1 MIRLSTAEIPAKI
14 WRPGGPRVA
23 RSVSRSRLELAR
35 ERMYREL
42 VFESAEHVIAEKGL
56 EATTMQEIAA
66 EAGISLRTLY
76 AAFPSKEELVA
87 EVARVRGEGIVDRI
101 RDGIDAAGDD
111 PLARL
116 AGGVRGYVD
125 FLLAHPSFLRIHL
138 REGRAWGLEPRNGD
152 AEGWRVG
159 LGRFAAILRAGIEQ
173 GLFHAGDPDFLALL
187 GAAVMQVHMAHIAR
201 AEPKDAEA
209 LTNEI
214 LVQLHRLYCKPVA
227 GAAASAA

>member
-1 MIRLSTAEIPAKI
+1 M
-14 WRPGGPRVA
+14 A
-23 RSVSRSRLELAR
+23 RSPARSRLELAR
-35 ERMYREL
+35 ERMYRDL

-87 EVARVRGEGIVDRI
+87 EVQRVRGEGIVAEI
-101 RDGIDAAGDD
+101 AQSIEAAPSE
-111 PLARL
+111 PLAQL

-138 REGRAWGLEPRNGD
+138 REGRAWGLEPRGGD
-152 AEGWRVG
+152 AEGWRAG
-159 LGRFAAILRAGIEQ
+159 LGRFAAILRTGMAQ
-173 GLFHAGDPDFLALL
+173 GLFHEGDPDFLAML

-201 AEPKDAEA
+201 ATQQDAEA
-209 LTNEI
+209 LTSEI
-214 LVQLHRLYCKPVA
+214 LVQLHRLYCKPGTVRV
-227 GAAASAA
+227 ASAA

>member
-1 MIRLSTAEIPAKI
+1 MAKS
-14 WRPGGPRVA
+14 PT
-23 RSVSRSRLELAR
+23 RSRLELAR
-35 ERMYREL
+35 ERMYRDL
-42 VFESAEHVIAEKGL
+42 VFECAEQVISEKGL

-87 EVARVRGEGIVDRI
+87 EVQRVRGEGIVARI
-101 RDGIDAAGDD
+101 AEAIDTAEDG

-138 REGRAWGLEPRNGD
+138 REGRAWGLEPRNGS
-152 AEGWRVG
+152 AEGWRTG
-159 LGRFAAILRAGIEQ
+159 LGRFADILRAGMEQ
-173 GLFHAGDPDFLALL
+173 GLFHEGDPDFLALL

-201 AEPKDAEA
+201 ATPKDAEA
-209 LTNEI
+209 MTSEI
-214 LVQLHRLYCKPVA
+214 LVQLHRLYCKP
-227 GAAASAA
+227 GAEKAVASAA